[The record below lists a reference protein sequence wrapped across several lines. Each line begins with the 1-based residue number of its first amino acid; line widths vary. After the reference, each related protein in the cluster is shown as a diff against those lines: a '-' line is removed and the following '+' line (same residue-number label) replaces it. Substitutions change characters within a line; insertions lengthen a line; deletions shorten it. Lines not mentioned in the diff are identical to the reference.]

1 MEMTTL
7 GKTGLRVSRLGA
19 GLVEIG
25 SFSIDE
31 PRRAGR
37 ILGAALDAGINF
49 LDTAECYANS
59 EELIGLTV
67 GHRRDEF
74 VLATKAG
81 HVSTGSSGQ
90 PWTGKTVRRGI
101 DLSLKKLRTDR
112 VDLVQVHAY
121 DISAPTPDDVIEAVM
136 DAKEAGKTRFVGYSG
151 ENEEAEW
158 AIESGLF
165 DTLQI
170 AFNLVDQ
177 GPRYSIFERARE
189 RGMGLIA
196 KRPIANAAWGKAV
209 SPGDAGLSG
218 TNLERLKRAR
228 ALLEPGPI
236 AEAPKDP
243 IALALGFVLAHE
255 DMHTAIVGTRDPEHM
270 LANIDAVETQLPLA
284 DETVADLHERYDRIG
299 REWRGID

>member
-1 MEMTTL
+1 M
-7 GKTGLRVSRLGA
+7 RPSR
-19 GLVEIG
+19 
-25 SFSIDE
+25 
-31 PRRAGR
+31 GR

-90 PWTGKTVRRGI
+90 PWTGMTVRLGI
-101 DLSLKKLRTDR
+101 DQSLKKLRTDR
-112 VDLVQVHAY
+112 VDLVQIHAY
-121 DISAPTPDDVIEAVM
+121 DISAPPPDDVIEAVM

-151 ENEEAEW
+151 ENEDAEW

-170 AFNLVDQ
+170 SFNLVDQ
-177 GPRYSIFERARE
+177 RPRYGIFERARE
-189 RGMGLIA
+189 RGMGIIA
-196 KRPIANAAWGKAV
+196 KRPIANAVWGKAT
-209 SPGDAGLSG
+209 STGDAGLSG
-218 TNLERLKRAR
+218 TNLERLRRAR

-236 AEAPKDP
+236 AESPKDL
-243 IALALGFVLAHE
+243 IALSLGFVLAHE
-255 DMHTAIVGTRDPEHM
+255 DVHTAIVGTRDPEHM
-270 LANIDAVETQLPLA
+270 LANIDTVETQLPLA
-284 DETVADLHERYDRIG
+284 DRTVADLHERYDRIG
-299 REWRGID
+299 QEWRGMD

>member
-1 MEMTTL
+1 MEMRTL

-25 SFSIDE
+25 QFSIDE
-31 PRRAGR
+31 VQQAGR
-37 ILGAALDAGINF
+37 ILGVALDAGINF

-67 GHRRDEF
+67 GHRRGEF

-90 PWTGKTVRRGI
+90 PWTGTTVRRGI
-101 DLSLKKLRTDR
+101 DQSLKKLRTDR

-121 DISAPTPDDVIEAVM
+121 DISAPPPDDVIEAVM

-151 ENEEAEW
+151 ENEDAEW

-170 AFNLVDQ
+170 SFNLVDQ
-177 GPRYSIFERARE
+177 RPRYGIFERARE
-189 RGMGLIA
+189 RGMGIIA
-196 KRPIANAAWGKAV
+196 KRPIANAVWGKAT
-209 SPGDAGLSG
+209 STGDAGLSG
-218 TNLERLKRAR
+218 TSLERLRRAR

-236 AEAPKDP
+236 AESPKDL
-243 IALALGFVLAHE
+243 IALSLGFVLAHE
-255 DMHTAIVGTRDPEHM
+255 DVHTAIVGTRDPEHM
-270 LANIDAVETQLPLA
+270 LANIDTIERQLPLA
-284 DETVADLHERYDRIG
+284 HRTVADLHERYDRMG